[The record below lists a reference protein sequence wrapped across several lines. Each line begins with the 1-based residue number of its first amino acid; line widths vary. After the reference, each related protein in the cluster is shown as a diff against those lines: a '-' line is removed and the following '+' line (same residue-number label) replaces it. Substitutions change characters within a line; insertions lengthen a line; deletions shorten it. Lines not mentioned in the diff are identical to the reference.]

1 MKKSITLL
9 LLLSFVLTGCQNVVG
24 EAPTINT
31 QQQSESVENSSIA
44 TDDPTENETTLSSM
58 QETKPQE
65 AGSQSPTQAGTAT
78 EPTEP
83 ATEQPSKP
91 AHREESEPETGPT
104 EQTPIVTPE
113 TQPSTEGET
122 VPTTVPTEGETE
134 PTELQQEPINIAAI
148 ESGAEAYAASL
159 GFVVDNSIGKG
170 TAGYYPPDYRPYASM
185 QDSLDAAIG
194 LVSATKNQLNSR
206 FSAEHSD
213 VLVEGAYGL
222 ARVNCQVVF
231 SHSDELGDWYYIYV
245 FYG

>member
-9 LLLSFVLTGCQNVVG
+9 LLLSFVLTGCQSVVG

-31 QQQSESVENSSIA
+31 QQQSESVENSSII
-44 TDDPTENETTLSSM
+44 TDDPTENETVLPTT
-58 QETKPQE
+58 QETSPLQETQPQE
-65 AGSQSPTQAGTAT
+65 VGSQSTTQAETAT

-83 ATEQPSKP
+83 TAEQSSIP
-91 AHREESEPETGPT
+91 AHREETEPETGPT
-104 EQTPIVTPE
+104 GQTPTVTPE
-113 TQPSTEGET
+113 PQ
-122 VPTTVPTEGETE
+122 PTTEPTQEETE

-170 TAGYYPPDYRPYASM
+170 TAGYYPPDYRPYTSM
-185 QDSLDAAIG
+185 QDSLAAAIG

-206 FSAEHSD
+206 FSTEHSD